1 MTARSKDKIF
11 ARYLVWLLLPALFMT
26 ALFSANYLFLKNA
39 GEYEPVSRIVQR
51 QLAQG
56 GVYNS
61 GVSDI
66 TYRYKLALYHQ
77 VKPEIA
83 VMGSSRAMQFQ
94 GHPFQAGFVNLG
106 GATSSIAEAR
116 ILTRDM
122 AARHT
127 PEIIIVVIDYWWFN
141 GAIEAPTSF
150 SEHTMVRR
158 RFLLSHLYKPFLW
171 LADGRIQFG
180 TYLELLGGPAKNI
193 GAQAIV
199 WGEGYD
205 RYGAS
210 HYRGR
215 INGTRPH
222 KHKRFRTALGWV
234 RDGAKRLAPS
244 QGAQPAARRWA
255 SFQALLAELA
265 AQGIQVMTVLPPLA
279 PKVLDAMAAK
289 GGYAYVGEL
298 RRMLKETSRW
308 HVDAHEP
315 RALGSDDCEF
325 LDGTHGGGV
334 LYLRILLRLARLESS
349 PLAGYVDAAAIA
361 RDIEANRGHAVVRR
375 PDMASPNEVDFLD
388 IGCPKPRDRDNAG

>member
-1 MTARSKDKIF
+1 MTACSNRKIF

-56 GVYNS
+56 GLYNS
-61 GVSDI
+61 GVSNL

-94 GHPFQAGFVNLG
+94 GYPFQAGFVNLG

-116 ILTRDM
+116 ILARDM

-150 SEHTMVRR
+150 PEHTMVRR

-199 WGEGYD
+199 TFNLKDFPAGVLEPLGVMAQSPDDFLVHQYHLD
-205 RYGAS
+205 PDLTVQKVTEQAQGVRRNPSDLAN
-210 HYRGR
+210 RLEPLAR
-215 INGTRPH
+215 
-222 KHKRFRTALGWV
+222 RFVDSLRTH
-234 RDGAKRLAPS
+234 APTVFT
-244 QGAQPAARRWA
+244 PAA
-255 SFQALLAELA
+255 
-265 AQGIQVMTVLPPLA
+265 
-279 PKVLDAMAAK
+279 
-289 GGYAYVGEL
+289 
-298 RRMLKETSRW
+298 KERTPGR
-308 HVDAHEP
+308 
-315 RALGSDDCEF
+315 
-325 LDGTHGGGV
+325 
-334 LYLRILLRLARLESS
+334 
-349 PLAGYVDAAAIA
+349 
-361 RDIEANRGHAVVRR
+361 
-375 PDMASPNEVDFLD
+375 
-388 IGCPKPRDRDNAG
+388 